1 MGAAETLPLA
11 VSACPVAAEDSS
23 GLLTWVSLQL
33 SAPPLFSPYL
43 IRASRDSGVNEAD
56 PERLKLKK
64 TLGPR
69 KAAGILVFPGKTSE
83 EGLISGGL
91 SLQQLEVGL
100 WFPARD

>member
-43 IRASRDSGVNEAD
+43 IREL
-56 PERLKLKK
+56 P
-64 TLGPR
+64 
-69 KAAGILVFPGKTSE
+69 GILE
-83 EGLISGGL
+83 
-91 SLQQLEVGL
+91 
-100 WFPARD
+100 